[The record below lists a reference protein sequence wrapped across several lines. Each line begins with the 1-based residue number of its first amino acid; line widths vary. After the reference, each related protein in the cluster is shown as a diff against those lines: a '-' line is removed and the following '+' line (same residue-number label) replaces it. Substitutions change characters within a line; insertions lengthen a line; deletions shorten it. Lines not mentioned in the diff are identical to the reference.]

1 MTNFDFLR
9 DMPDCK
15 AFADV
20 AVSSEKLYNFD
31 LGACVINCR
40 RTLECAVK
48 WMYSVDEGLK
58 LPYQDTLVSFISTEE
73 FRDLV
78 GTDILRRINFIRKLA
93 NETAHSSSR
102 SLPGKSVC
110 LYRLYRSLLYK
121 RIRSAQV

>member
-93 NETAHSSSR
+93 NETAHSSKKYPKSKPLFAWKICL
-102 SLPGKSVC
+102 SLST
-110 LYRLYRSLLYK
+110 LSL
-121 RIRSAQV
+121 IAI